1 MIFLP
6 IACNIMQIFVEG
18 YRDFEVPTNI
28 FYNVIRQM
36 VVTTRPNR
44 MLIRPRNYRE
54 SFITLAIRS

>member
-1 MIFLP
+1 
-6 IACNIMQIFVEG
+6 MQIFVEG

-28 FYNVIRQM
+28 FNNVIRQM

>member
-1 MIFLP
+1 
-6 IACNIMQIFVEG
+6 MQIFVEG

-54 SFITLAIRS
+54 SFLTLAIRS